1 MSATDPT
8 PGDLQTTPP
17 GRARLRSLIE
27 AIALALAPV
36 AAYFD
41 LRIRLMPVPDLNDP
55 AMHTTFMI
63 QPQSIFLRYTSS
75 FTPTFR
81 LREASRVGLLVPGR
95 ISYLLFGALPGF
107 IVLRYVL
114 ALIAI
119 APVYLLLRRMYGMW
133 GGAVGVVVVLTSPV
147 LITAWG
153 TDFPDSVA
161 VSYLIAGT
169 ACLAMPSQRHRVW
182 WLVGSAGFFT
192 LSLWSIATSLP
203 LVAVAVAVYAVVR
216 FLRDRPHMVR
226 DAAVAVCAALGVTGI
241 LAIASGLLIGRFD
254 FVVPTIQSVM
264 FLAQPSNE
272 IMYHSHSWRWA
283 PYVTY
288 LLVPPTVVVTWFI
301 AFGYRFR
308 TVPTPQLV
316 IGLTC
321 AAQLI
326 LCTYLQIFGGVQI
339 LEVHFFSSLLWAS
352 VSLALAIV
360 LIELGRPLLDHG
372 RFKWLLPVLLLALPL
387 VYELHPH
394 VRAFGWFPLGY
405 IVAAITLTSAFVARW
420 LWRAPLRVPTRVAS
434 GVAVSL
440 VSALLLVLTV
450 DPIPNHPPI
459 PGTITDTAPAYDTA
473 FGGNASFAISLYVVT
488 TDLPGFVGPG
498 TYSGERLLMWWPSDE
513 RDEILGPIGMFHA
526 FFDSLP
532 SAMGTLAPEAQQL
545 IRERSAAQ
553 ILLMSFT
560 GDGFEQSLQAL
571 GPFQP
576 VLVKSGV
583 LRSGSVALRVWL
595 IDLKQYFRG
604 PT

>member
-1 MSATDPT
+1 MSATDAAFGGSKTIRPR
-8 PGDLQTTPP
+8 QF
-17 GRARLRSLIE
+17 RWRSLIE
-27 AIALALAPV
+27 PLALAVAPA
-36 AAYFD
+36 AAYFG

-63 QPQSIFLRYTSS
+63 QPASIFLRYTSS

-107 IVLRYVL
+107 IVLRYLL

-119 APVYLLLRRMYGMW
+119 VPAYLLLRRLYGRW
-133 GGAVGVVVVLTSPV
+133 AGAVAVVVVLTSPV

-182 WLVGSAGFFT
+182 WLAGSAGFFT

-203 LVAVAVAVYAVVR
+203 LIAVAVVVYAVVR
-216 FLRDRPHMVR
+216 FVRDRPHMLR
-226 DAAVAVCAALGVTGI
+226 DGVVAGCAALGVTGV
-241 LAIASGLLIGRFD
+241 LAIASGLLIGPFD

-264 FLAQPSNE
+264 YLAQPANE
-272 IMYHSHSWRWA
+272 IMNHSHSWRWA
-283 PYVTY
+283 PFVTY
-288 LLVPPTVVVTWFI
+288 LLVPPTVVVAWLI
-301 AFGYRFR
+301 AFGYRLR
-308 TVPTPQLV
+308 KVPTPQLV

-321 AAQLI
+321 AAQLV
-326 LCTYLQIFGGVQI
+326 LCTYLQIFGGLQI

-352 VSLALAIV
+352 VSLALAIALV
-360 LIELGRPLLDHG
+360 ELGRPLLAHG

-387 VYELHPH
+387 VYELLPH
-394 VRAFGWFPLGY
+394 VGAFGWFPLGY
-405 IVAAITLTSAFVARW
+405 LVAAIALACALIARW
-420 LWRAPLRVPTRVAS
+420 LWRMPLSVPTRVAS
-434 GVAVSL
+434 AVAVSL
-440 VSALLLVLTV
+440 VSAFLLLLTIA
-450 DPIPNHPPI
+450 PIPNHPLF
-459 PGTITDTAPAYDTA
+459 PGTIPDTAPAYDTA
-473 FGGNASFAISLYVVT
+473 FGGDSSFATSLYVVT
-488 TDLPGFVGPG
+488 TDLPAFVGPG
-498 TYSGERLLMWWPSDE
+498 TYSGERLLMWWPLDE
-513 RDEILGPIGMFHA
+513 RDEILGPIGIFHA
-526 FFDSLP
+526 FFNSLP
-532 SAMGTLAPEAQQL
+532 GEMGVLSPDARLMIQ
-545 IRERSAAQ
+545 ERGAAQ

-560 GDGFEQSLQAL
+560 GDQFEQSLQAL
-571 GPFQP
+571 SPFQP

-583 LRSGSVALRVWL
+583 LRSGSVALHVWL